1 MAETYSAR
9 PFISHDGPDDNKIRA
24 EVKVVTGFGNIAS
37 VDPSDAGKS
46 GKVSFSVEN
55 TKFKPAGWAPF
66 DSNVMKIVE
75 EAQQNGEPIFFR
87 LETRRK
93 DSVDREIPINEL
105 SKDASTA
112 KDNIHKSLAAV
123 KRSDDDDWTISPFA
137 VTNMAEDPKTGR
149 APSANDFSIEELRGM
164 KSGGSNGGGGGGG
177 YSSQSEP
184 PPYVTFDRDGNLNPG
199 SIAVSVLLNLYSFVS
214 EYMRDHDLL
223 DTVDEVSKFNV
234 TKKLLTISNEAQ
246 IAIYGGDEASLD
258 LSAGSHTRARAL
270 VFEAIKTF
278 YPLDAETMTNK
289 EALDDW
295 ADKMI
300 DKIVAMWSWSMKEV
314 TKLYAE
320 KE

>member
-1 MAETYSAR
+1 MVDTYSAR
-9 PFISHDGPDDNKIRA
+9 PFISHDGPDENNIRA
-24 EVKVVTGFGNIAS
+24 EVKVVTGFGNIAA

-46 GKVSFSVEN
+46 GKVSFAVEN

-75 EAQQNGEPIFFR
+75 EAQKNGEPIFFR

-123 KRSDDDDWTISPFA
+123 KRSDDEEWTVSPFA
-137 VTNMAEDPKTGR
+137 VTNMAEDPRTGR
-149 APSANDFSIEELRGM
+149 APSANDFSIEELRGT
-164 KSGGSNGGGGGGG
+164 KTQGSSAGHS
-177 YSSQSEP
+177 YSSQGEP
-184 PPYVTFDRDGNLNPG
+184 PPYVTFDREGNLNPG
-199 SIAVSVLLNLYSFVS
+199 SMAVSVLLNIYSFVS
-214 EYMRDHDLL
+214 EYMRDNGLVG
-223 DTVDEVSKFNV
+223 TVDERSKFEV
-234 TKKLLTISNEAQ
+234 TKKLFHISNEAQ
-246 IAIYGGDEASLD
+246 IAMYGGDESALD

-270 VFEAIKTF
+270 AFEAIKTF
-278 YPLDAETMTNK
+278 YPLDAETMTDST
-289 EALDDW
+289 ALADW

-314 TKLYAE
+314 SALYE
-320 KE
+320 KKE

>member
-9 PFISHDGPDDNKIRA
+9 PFISHDGPDENKIRA
-24 EVKVVTGFGNIAS
+24 EVKVVTGFGNVAS

-66 DSNVMKIVE
+66 DSNVMKVVE
-75 EAQQNGEPIFFR
+75 EAQENGEPIHFR

-93 DSVDREIPINEL
+93 DSVDRTLPINDL

-123 KRSDDDDWTISPFA
+123 KRADDDEWTVSPFA

-164 KSGGSNGGGGGGG
+164 KTSGGGGGGG
-177 YSSQSEP
+177 SYSSQGEP

-199 SIAVSVLLNLYSFVS
+199 SMAVSVLLNLYSFVS
-214 EYMRDHDLL
+214 EYMREHDLL
-223 DTVDEVSKFNV
+223 ETVDERSKFAV
-234 TKKLLTISNEAQ
+234 TKKLLMISNEAQ
-246 IAIYGGDEASLD
+246 IAMYGGDESALD

-270 VFEAIKTF
+270 AFEAIKTF
-278 YPLDAETMTNK
+278 YPLDAETMTDSD
-289 EALDDW
+289 ALSDW

-314 TKLYAE
+314 TAIYAD